1 MPIAP
6 PIIVL
11 RSVLYRPMCTVV
23 TAQGGLNSEILHSVL
38 EVFGDYLLRVDSD
51 KGWSVPKVA
60 LGYVAQVLEFCTD
73 T

>member
-1 MPIAP
+1 
-6 PIIVL
+6 
-11 RSVLYRPMCTVV
+11 MCTVV